1 VREGRQEPS
10 LPSIYRPARI
20 EAASGQPGMAL
31 LRRATDAPEGTLLW
45 SEARGRLSLALLL
58 LPDRDWEE
66 SAPVAI
72 AAIVALGDAIG
83 ALAPP
88 TVAVTNWWPDR
99 LEINAGLVG
108 GVALDALG
116 PDPSAPARLILRTE
130 VAVASSGG
138 AEPGHFPDVT
148 SLAEEGCEEITP
160 ILLLESFARHFLS
173 WLHRWQEDGFAPL
186 RASWRARGPRIGTPL
201 AIELRGRLQRGS
213 FRDLGPG
220 GELVLQAEGAERGIR
235 LGEALASGPTW
246 TLP

>member
-1 VREGRQEPS
+1 
-10 LPSIYRPARI
+10 
-20 EAASGQPGMAL
+20 MAL

-45 SEARGRLSLALLL
+45 SDSRGRLSLALLL
-58 LPDRDWEE
+58 VPDRGRDE

-72 AAIVALGDAIG
+72 AGIVALGDAIG

-88 TVAVTNWWPDR
+88 TIAVTNSWPDR
-99 LEINAGLVG
+99 LEVNAGLVG
-108 GVALDALG
+108 GVALDAIG
-116 PDPSAPARLILRTE
+116 PDPSAPVRLILRAD
-130 VAVASSGG
+130 VAVASPGG
-138 AEPGHFPDVT
+138 AEPGHFPDLT

-160 ILLLESFARHFLS
+160 IGLLESFARHFLS

-201 AIELRGRLQRGS
+201 AVALRGELQHGS

-220 GELVLQAEGAERGIR
+220 GELILQADGAERRIP